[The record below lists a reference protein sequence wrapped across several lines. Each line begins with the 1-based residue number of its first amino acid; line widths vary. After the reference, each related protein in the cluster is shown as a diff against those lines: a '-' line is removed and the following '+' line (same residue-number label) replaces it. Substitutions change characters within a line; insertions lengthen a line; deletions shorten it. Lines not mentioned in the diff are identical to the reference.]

1 MKAPYN
7 NNLPTQTSDVI
18 VNPEN
23 PVNLDSKPV
32 AVARI
37 ISNEDKIDGIR
48 FGRRWVL

>member
-23 PVNLDSKPV
+23 PENLDSKPV

-37 ISNEDKIDGIR
+37 ISNEDWRSGHW
-48 FGRRWVL
+48 FWGYFP